1 MPYCRF
7 CLKEYPA
14 DQMPSPRTCINCR
27 KLHIAHA
34 KKRARRA
41 NSVRNS
47 RLKKAVDYFFMS
59 KRIKHPL
66 FEHDKEAIKELVV
79 QVVATNRYKKRL
91 LALDHIV
98 PVNHKLVSGLTVS
111 WNLQVLLEYENAS
124 KGNSVNLEA
133 EAEWLLQWAKDRGL

>member
-1 MPYCRF
+1 
-7 CLKEYPA
+7 
-14 DQMPSPRTCINCR
+14 MPSPRTCINCR

-47 RLKKAVDYFFMS
+47 KLKRAVDYFFMS

-66 FEHDKEAIKELVV
+66 FEHDRAALEKLIK
-79 QVVATNRYKKRL
+79 QVLSANRYKKRL

-98 PVNHKLVSGLTVS
+98 PVEHPEVSGLTIS
-111 WNLQVLLEYENAS
+111 YNLQVLLRSENAS
-124 KGNSVNLEA
+124 KGNSVNLKA